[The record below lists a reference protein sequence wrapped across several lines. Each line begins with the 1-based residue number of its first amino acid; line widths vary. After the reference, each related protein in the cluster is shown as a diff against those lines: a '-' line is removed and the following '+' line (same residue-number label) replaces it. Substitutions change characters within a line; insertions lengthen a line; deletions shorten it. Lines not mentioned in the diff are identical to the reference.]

1 MFLFLLPN
9 HQFSWEG
16 DDFQAFV
23 PDAARALDML
33 QRVTADKIITGAILV
48 HQTKEHFL
56 DAGTLLIDG
65 VIQRINQM
73 IHTLYHLLLIQHL
86 SRRHVITQQLI
97 PIICQTLEL
106 DTLRMRQEQQIH
118 RLMNGLQ
125 LHLLLI
131 ILQDETIILRNH
143 QTTQTTLGSLDPQFF
158 EQRHTNGMQQKV
170 CPTLCLQLAHESFH
184 LLCLFLW
191 CQQLIHSVTTLMR
204 LFNHTFHLSR
214 IVGSF
219 SSSGSGTTAGSGS
232 GAGSTSKGSSCWV
245 ITVAIVGLTTGL

>member
-143 QTTQTTLGSLDPQFF
+143 QSAQTSLSSLNPQFF
-158 EQRHTNGMQQKV
+158 EQGHTNDMQQKV
-170 CPTLCLQLAHESFH
+170 SEVFSICP
-184 LLCLFLW
+184 
-191 CQQLIHSVTTLMR
+191 
-204 LFNHTFHLSR
+204 HTRSIFEY
-214 IVGSF
+214 
-219 SSSGSGTTAGSGS
+219 SG
-232 GAGSTSKGSSCWV
+232 
-245 ITVAIVGLTTGL
+245 